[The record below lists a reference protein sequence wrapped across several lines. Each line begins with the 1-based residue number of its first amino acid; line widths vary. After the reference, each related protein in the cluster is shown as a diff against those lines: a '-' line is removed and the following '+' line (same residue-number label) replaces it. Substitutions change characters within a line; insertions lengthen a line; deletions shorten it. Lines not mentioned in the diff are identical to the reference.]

1 MKRSNQV
8 ALLLAGTVAVGGGA
22 YSLMPSENCGTA
34 AAAGSQPATTCISRG
49 SSGGGA
55 GSRWGSGGSS
65 WGRGLFSGSSSE
77 AGTVSRGGFGFFG
90 SAFGSARS

>member
-1 MKRSNQV
+1 MKRSSQV
-8 ALLLAGTVAVGGGA
+8 ALLLAGIVAVGGGA
-22 YSLMPSENCGTA
+22 YSLMPSENCSP
-34 AAAGSQPATTCISRG
+34 AAGSQPTTICASRG
-49 SSGGGA
+49 SSGGGT

-77 AGTVSRGGFGFFG
+77 AGTVSRGGFGFFE

>member
-1 MKRSNQV
+1 MKRSNQI
-8 ALLLAGTVAVGGGA
+8 ALLLAGTVAVGGSA
-22 YSLMPSENCGTA
+22 YSLMPSENCSPTA
-34 AAAGSQPATTCISRG
+34 GNQPTTTCASRG
-49 SSGGGA
+49 SGGSGS